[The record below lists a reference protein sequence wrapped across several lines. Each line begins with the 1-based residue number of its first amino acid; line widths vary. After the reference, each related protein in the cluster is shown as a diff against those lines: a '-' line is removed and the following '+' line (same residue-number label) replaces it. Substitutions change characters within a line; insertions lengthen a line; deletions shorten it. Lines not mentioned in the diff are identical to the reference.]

1 MVELEFI
8 DGSKEQIESDGKSSY
23 VYDKSTSMFKV
34 RHDGYWIMYPREF
47 VKSIRYIP
55 VNGF

>member
-8 DGSKEQIESDGKSSY
+8 DGSKEQVEADNYEYYKASTMFVVTYDG
-23 VYDKSTSMFKV
+23 
-34 RHDGYWIMYPREF
+34 HLIMYPREF

-55 VNGF
+55 V